1 MSEFDDLEKEL
12 SALKPKQPSVHFVS
26 RVEEAL
32 GEAGTIAVR
41 RLDEREK
48 RVEQIPR
55 KSLFMSI
62 FTLPVILG
70 STAFASLLFIA
81 YISFSVLSEQREAN
95 KLPNVATQE
104 DDDSPLHGVS
114 LSELE
119 SLSAMPV
126 RGWLD
131 PITNERILKRVDEGV
146 VDQPN
151 GVPARKVRV
160 HFMDE
165 TLWRHPASDM
175 RVLSNTPRQETYLID
190 LELY

>member
-55 KSLFMSI
+55 KSLFTSI

-81 YISFSVLSEQREAN
+81 YISFRFCQSNE
-95 KLPNVATQE
+95 K
-104 DDDSPLHGVS
+104 
-114 LSELE
+114 
-119 SLSAMPV
+119 
-126 RGWLD
+126 
-131 PITNERILKRVDEGV
+131 PINF
-146 VDQPN
+146 Q
-151 GVPARKVRV
+151 
-160 HFMDE
+160 M
-165 TLWRHPASDM
+165 
-175 RVLSNTPRQETYLID
+175 
-190 LELY
+190 

>member
-12 SALKPKQPSVHFVS
+12 SALKPIQPSVHFVS

-48 RVEQIPR
+48 RVEQIPK
-55 KSLFMSI
+55 KSLFTTV

-95 KLPNVATQE
+95 NLPNVATQVMY
-104 DDDSPLHGVS
+104 SLHGVS
-114 LSELE
+114 LAGGVTFRHARQDAE
-119 SLSAMPV
+119 SNNMSFQKWMSVVINLMSSAQGTV
-126 RGWLD
+126 HLWLKHFGIHRYACFRPFWRK
-131 PITNERILKRVDEGV
+131 PI
-146 VDQPN
+146 
-151 GVPARKVRV
+151 
-160 HFMDE
+160 
-165 TLWRHPASDM
+165 S
-175 RVLSNTPRQETYLID
+175 LI
-190 LELY
+190 